1 MSLLDK
7 ASLVMTPNAVKESKV
22 YSIIPSNGNGD
33 LTFTRG
39 TLAISTLTNNAG
51 LIEIVPYN
59 LIKFSEQFDNVAW
72 GVLSGASVTANT
84 TTAPNGTSTA
94 DTLNFLASASS
105 AIFQSISS
113 PQGNVTLSVY
123 AKVASG
129 TKQFRLRIDAAGGNS
144 STNFTATTEWQRFE
158 FNVTTSVAGTNFY
171 VINDSTGTA
180 GNLYIW
186 GAQLVQ
192 GSLPKDYFFT
202 TDRLNV
208 PRLNYDS
215 VGGCP
220 SLLLEPLRTNL
231 VIGSN
236 TISTFS
242 QSAGISVVDNNII
255 GVDGQLSAALATTTL
270 PVHFLYKEVNCLAST
285 TYTVSFYVKRGTMTD
300 MKYRFRDGTN
310 NVDILGATSYY
321 SQTSASGYS
330 RVKYTLTTSIGCLL
344 LRVYLLSDSGVTG
357 TVYFTDVQVEAG
369 AYPTSYIPTTTAI
382 VTRNADTFTRN
393 SIFTN
398 GLITSA
404 GGTWFVEFP
413 FNDSLIGSTQAQ
425 QLGLGTA
432 TIVGGTADNIWI
444 ATTIGGSRLFIY
456 KQIGGVITGLIQTSV
471 PTNLKLAIKWN
482 GVSMDVFQN
491 GVKIVNGSA
500 FTPTISLDN
509 LRASTVQTTYYIK
522 SMYLFPTP
530 LTDAE
535 CIALTI

>member
-1 MSLLDK
+1 
-7 ASLVMTPNAVKESKV
+7 MTPNAVKESKV

-33 LTFTRG
+33 FTFTRG

-51 LIEIVPYN
+51 FIEIVPYN

-72 GVLSGASVTANT
+72 GVLTGASVTANT

-94 DTLNFLASASS
+94 DTLNFLAFSGSS
-105 AIFQSISS
+105 IFQSISS

-129 TKQFRLRIDAAGGNS
+129 TKQFRLRIDPAVS
-144 STNFTATTEWQRFE
+144 STSPNFTATTEWQRFT
-158 FNVTTSVAGTNFY
+158 FNVTTSGVGTNFY
-171 VINDSTGTA
+171 IVNSDTATA

-192 GSLPKDYFFT
+192 GSVPKDYFYT

-215 VGGCP
+215 AGGCP

-236 TISTFS
+236 IINAFT

-270 PVHFLYKEVNCLAST
+270 PANFLYKEVNCLAST

-300 MKYRFRDGTN
+300 MKYRFRDVTN

-330 RVKYTLTTSIGCLL
+330 RVKYTLTTPIGCLI
-344 LRVYLLSDSGVTG
+344 LRVYLLSDSLVTG

-369 AYPTSYIPTTTAI
+369 AYPTSYIPTTTGT
-382 VTRNADTFTRN
+382 VTRNADTFSRN
-393 SIFTN
+393 NISTN

-404 GGTWFVEFP
+404 GGTWFIELNNNIAYIRDTFVFALYLG
-413 FNDSLIGSTQAQ
+413 DSLFNNYFTITFGSASPNTPIIRKKTSLTIETQ
-425 QLGLGTA
+425 
-432 TIVGGTADNIWI
+432 I
-444 ATTIGGSRLFIY
+444 ASITTPIAKI
-456 KQIGGVITGLIQTSV
+456 
-471 PTNLKLAIKWN
+471 AIKWN
-482 GVSMDVFQN
+482 GATADVF
-491 GVKIVNGSA
+491 INGSNVVSATA
-500 FTPTISLDN
+500 FNFTAMEVLSGSGADTPKS
-509 LRASTVQTTYYIK
+509 IK
-522 SMYLFPTP
+522 STMLFPTP
-530 LTDAE
+530 LTNAE
-535 CIALTI
+535 CIALTQ